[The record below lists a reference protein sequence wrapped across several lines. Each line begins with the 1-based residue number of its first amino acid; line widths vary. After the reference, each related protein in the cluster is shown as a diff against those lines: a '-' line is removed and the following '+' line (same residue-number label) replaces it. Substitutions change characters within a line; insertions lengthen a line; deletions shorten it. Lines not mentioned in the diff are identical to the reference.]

1 MTDPKFNEL
10 PIDAQGQFQNFD
22 ESTLTDE
29 QRSERH
35 KRRMRDGL
43 SINDTI
49 SANADRSMGS
59 RGVDTSGVTS
69 GQRAGAGGEEFVPGE
84 N

>member
-10 PIDAQGQFQNFD
+10 PVDPQGEFKDVD

-29 QRSERH
+29 QRSERR
-35 KRRMRDGL
+35 KRRMKGGL

-49 SANADRSMGS
+49 AANADRSVGS
-59 RGVDTSGVTS
+59 RGVDTSEVESGPEGREIEGV
-69 GQRAGAGGEEFVPGE
+69 
-84 N
+84 

>member
-10 PIDAQGQFQNFD
+10 PIDAQGDFKDVD

-29 QRSERH
+29 QRLERQ
-35 KRRMRDGL
+35 RRTKLGL

-49 SANADRSMGS
+49 AANADRSVGS
-59 RGVDTSGVTS
+59 QGVDTSGVTS
-69 GQRAGAGGEEFVPGE
+69 GQGASGEEFDPDAR
-84 N
+84 